1 MCPMSADQD
10 SGDAPREGDAG
21 PSVLANL
28 PRTRPQRATA
38 RRAAARTANGGPP
51 ADPSPRKP
59 AAQRR
64 KPKTAPSPAPAK
76 AAAQAGGKQAAGK
89 QTPAKRTSP
98 RPKRAAPAK
107 PSARARRAPAPQ
119 PVSEP
124 VPRQGFESE
133 WMSASGSVPPPGG
146 AEFIATAAEIVSEV
160 ARASLSTGERLV
172 RDALARLRP

>member
-1 MCPMSADQD
+1 MWPVSSAPD
-10 SGDAPREGDAG
+10 SGDGPGEGEAA

-38 RRAAARTANGGPP
+38 RRTAARNANGGPP
-51 ADPSPRKP
+51 AAPGPRKQP
-59 AAQRR
+59 AQRR
-64 KPKTAPSPAPAK
+64 KAKTPS
-76 AAAQAGGKQAAGK
+76 AAAGTAGK
-89 QTPAKRTSP
+89 QTTAKRSAP

-107 PSARARRAPAPQ
+107 PSARRAKRAPAPQ
-119 PVSEP
+119 PALEP

-133 WMSASGSVPPPGG
+133 GASASGSVPPPGG